1 MGNPD
6 YCVLHIDCEQA
17 FKPTLRGELVTPLL
31 SRNTVE
37 SEMRTNPEKARR
49 EYYCIFTTDAGT
61 DAIIRRGVITR
72 NEETR
77 KPLLYNDTGYKKFV
91 ITYDPA

>member
-17 FKPTLRGELVTPLL
+17 FKPTLKGELVTPLL

-37 SEMRTNPEKARR
+37 SEMRTNPEKQDVNIIAFSLQMLALMQLFV
-49 EYYCIFTTDAGT
+49 EVLLHEMKKQESLFFTM
-61 DAIIRRGVITR
+61 IQVIKIRNHI
-72 NEETR
+72 
-77 KPLLYNDTGYKKFV
+77 
-91 ITYDPA
+91 